1 MLLLSA
7 VLFGGVF
14 GMKWFGSKKMNEFLN
29 AMPAPAVTVSSAIAE
44 EMSWE
49 SRLESVGSLVA
60 VNGADLTAEVDGV
73 VTNIYFESGDTV
85 KRGDLLLSMA
95 SASEQGELKRLQ
107 AQAELTDLNRK
118 RSEQLYERKTISKSE
133 YDTAVAETNV
143 ALAAVQ
149 AQKGRLEQKSVKAPF
164 DGQLGIRRVNV
175 GQYLGVG
182 VAIATLQKLDPIN
195 VDFSMP
201 ERYLSILAPGLKV
214 SVTVDAYGD
223 KNYEGQVLAIEP
235 KVNPQTRNVDV
246 RARLSNP
253 DGLLKPGLFATVVVS
268 LPNSNEVTVIPRSAV
283 NYTSYGDSV
292 FVIQKNPDAPPPPD
306 EPNPMMGP
314 YTDLEVIQRFV
325 TLGDAR
331 GDYIVVSKG
340 LAVGDELASS
350 GLLKLRNK
358 QPVIVD
364 NSNALAPELDP
375 HPPEG

>member
-268 LPNSNEVTVIPRSAV
+268 LPNSDEVTVIPRSAV